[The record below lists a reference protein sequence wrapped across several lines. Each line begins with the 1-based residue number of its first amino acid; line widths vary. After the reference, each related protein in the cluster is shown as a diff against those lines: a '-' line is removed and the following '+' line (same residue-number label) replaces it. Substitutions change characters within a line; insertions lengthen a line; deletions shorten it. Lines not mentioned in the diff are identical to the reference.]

1 MEACFCD
8 GTGTHFFAAKMLLA
22 AVSVLVI
29 VTSGEPPDGSTPA
42 LEQALRGALGRDV
55 PVAVRM
61 AAPGASD
68 ESLVATASSEHAA
81 LLVVVVWSERP
92 LRATLRV
99 VKPSEGRWTDREIRF
114 DNGDVATERGRT
126 VGFALA
132 SMVPE
137 DALSPPDRPPPPAPV
152 PTAAPASPAAGRTPE
167 ATPAPPYMPGPNPLA
182 LEASALAVT
191 APGGYGGGLG
201 GVFALRVPLG
211 GGFAVRGA
219 VSLRGGEVAPAQAT
233 SRVIVG
239 SAGVSWQP
247 WLDARRRWAL
257 GVRGDA
263 LLIHHDLG
271 HLSQDDPEVT
281 HLSRFVPGFDVA
293 LEAGYRFADRA
304 AFVGAL
310 GTEVAL
316 GTTDVV
322 VRDHTVASL
331 TPGRVL
337 GEVGLRVSF

>member
-1 MEACFCD
+1 
-8 GTGTHFFAAKMLLA
+8 MLLA

-42 LEQALRGALGRDV
+42 MEQALRGALGRDV

-61 AAPGASD
+61 AGEGASD

-92 LRATLRV
+92 RRATLRV

-114 DNGDVATERGRT
+114 DNGDVASERGRT

-137 DALSPPDRPPPPAPV
+137 DALSPPERPPAPSPV
-152 PTAAPASPAAGRTPE
+152 PPATPAPGRTSSAE
-167 ATPAPPYMPGPNPLA
+167 TPAPPYLPGPNPLA

-201 GVFALRVPLG
+201 GALAVRVPLG
-211 GGFAVRGA
+211 GAFAVRGA

-239 SAGVSWQP
+239 YAGVSWQP

-257 GVRGDA
+257 GVRCDA

-281 HLSRFVPGFDVA
+281 HLSRFVPGVDLA

-304 AFVGAL
+304 AFVAAVGA
-310 GTEVAL
+310 EVAL

-322 VRDHTVASL
+322 VRDHTVADRKS
-331 TPGRVL
+331 V
-337 GEVGLRVSF
+337 V

>member
-1 MEACFCD
+1 
-8 GTGTHFFAAKMLLA
+8 MLLA
-22 AVSVLVI
+22 AISVLVI
-29 VTSGEPPDGSTPA
+29 VASGEPSDGSTPA
-42 LEQALRGALGRDV
+42 MEQALRGALGRDV
-55 PVAVRM
+55 PVAVRI
-61 AAPGASD
+61 AAEAASD
-68 ESLVATASSEHAA
+68 ESLVAMASSEHAA

-92 LRATLRV
+92 RRATLRI
-99 VKPSEGRWTDREIRF
+99 VKPSEGRWSDREIRF
-114 DNGDVATERGRT
+114 DGADVASERGRT

-137 DALSPPDRPPPPAPV
+137 DALSPPDRPPVPVPAPPAP
-152 PTAAPASPAAGRTPE
+152 PAIPAAGRTPAE
-167 ATPAPPYMPGPNPLA
+167 TPAPPYLPGPNPLA

-191 APGGYGGGLG
+191 APAGYGGGLG
-201 GVFALRVPLG
+201 GVFAVRVPLG
-211 GGFAVRGA
+211 AGLALRGA

-257 GVRGDA
+257 GGRMDA
-263 LLIHHDLG
+263 LVIHHDLG
-271 HLSQDDPEVT
+271 HLSQGDPEVT
-281 HLSRFVPGFDVA
+281 HLSRFLPGVDVA

-304 AFVGAL
+304 AFVGAV
-310 GTEVAL
+310 GTEIAL